1 MNKFC
6 RYCGQSVRKDDN
18 EHKCRP
24 VRKSKASKS
33 HVSSHRRFQKLRKRV
48 IDRDNG
54 YCQRCVIK
62 FGKYNKT
69 VHENLQCHHIKSLRD
84 FPHLAYDENN
94 LITVCQ
100 RCNFELGNS
109 NVLDFEWQPN
119 EVPITL

>member
-6 RYCGQSVRKDDN
+6 RYCGKSVPIDERCS
-18 EHKCRP
+18 CRP
-24 VRKSKASKS
+24 VRKSHASKS
-33 HVSSHRRFQKLRKRV
+33 HVSSHRRFQKLRKRI

-62 FGKYNKT
+62 FGKYNKM
-69 VHENLQCHHIKSLRD
+69 VHEGLQCHHIKSLRD